1 MLILIL
7 INDITVQDITGDSNH
22 FHDTVMTVKLIMISS
37 TDYTSKIIQTI
48 ILHLIYTY
56 IYSLLYIY
64 ICDFGPGIDYDNHI
78 VAHL

>member
-1 MLILIL
+1 M

-22 FHDTVMTVKLIMISS
+22 VHDTVMTVKLIMISS

-48 ILHLIYTY
+48 IFTLNIYIYIVCYTY
-56 IYSLLYIY
+56 IYIY
-64 ICDFGPGIDYDNHI
+64 DFGPGIDYDNHI